1 VVRTLCVR
9 LDSIGDVLVTGPA
22 VRAVASRGNSVTFL
36 AGPAGA
42 DAARLLPGVDQ
53 VIEWHCPWIS
63 PDAPPATPEH
73 IDALAGYLIDVGFD
87 QALIFT
93 SYHQSPLPT
102 ALVLRLGG
110 VPWLGAISEDHP
122 GSLLDLRHRVP
133 EDIPEPVRALSL
145 SQAAGMPLPEDDDDR
160 LRLRDPLPDVS
171 HLVPAERYVVLHPGT
186 SVPARAWPAERFA
199 EAARLLAG
207 DGYPVMVTG
216 ATRDKD
222 LTARVAST
230 VATDLGGLTDL
241 AELAG
246 VIAGARTIVVGNT
259 GPAHLAAAV
268 GTPVVSLFAP
278 TVPTVRWAPYR
289 VPYLLLGD
297 QTAACRDT
305 RATACPVPGHPC
317 LSSVTARDV
326 VRAVEQ
332 LTDQE
337 RCRQGNR
344 RGGTWS

>member
-1 VVRTLCVR
+1 MRTLCVR

-22 VRAVASRGNSVTFL
+22 VRAVAALGGPVTFL

-42 DAARLLPGVDQ
+42 DAARLLPGVDH

-63 PDAPPATPEH
+63 PDAPATTPEH
-73 IDALAGYLIDVGFD
+73 IDALVGYLTDAGFD

-110 VPWLGAISEDHP
+110 VPWLGAISEDYP

-133 EDIPEPVRALSL
+133 DDLPEPVRALSL
-145 SQAAGMPLPEDDDDR
+145 CRAAGMSLPEDDDGR

-171 HLVPAERYVVLHPGT
+171 HLVPSGEYVVLHPGT

-199 EAARLLAG
+199 EAARGLTAAG
-207 DGYPVMVTG
+207 HSVVVTG
-216 ATRDKD
+216 ATGDKE
-222 LTARVAST
+222 LTAQVADG
-230 VATDLGGLTDL
+230 VATDLGGRTDL

-246 VIAGARTIVVGNT
+246 VIAGASAIVVGNT

-278 TVPTVRWAPYR
+278 TVPAVRWSPYR
-289 VPYLLLGD
+289 VPHLLLGD
-297 QTAACRDT
+297 QAAACRDT
-305 RATACPVPGHPC
+305 RATVCPVPGHPC
-317 LSSVTARDV
+317 LSSVTAPEV
-326 VRAVEQ
+326 VRAVAQ
-332 LTDQE
+332 LTDRE
-337 RCRQGNR
+337 RCGHANH
-344 RGGTWS
+344 RGGKRS